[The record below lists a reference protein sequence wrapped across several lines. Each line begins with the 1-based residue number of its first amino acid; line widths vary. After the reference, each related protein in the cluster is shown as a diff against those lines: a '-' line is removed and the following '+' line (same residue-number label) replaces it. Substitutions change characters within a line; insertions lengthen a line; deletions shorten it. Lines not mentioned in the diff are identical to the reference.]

1 MASLLSDDELAALE
15 NEHRS
20 TGVSARQVIALFQ
33 RRGVRFSEGT
43 FRKYVQAGLLPRSRR
58 VGRKGKNQGSV
69 GVYPTNVFRRVNA
82 IKAMMAEGM
91 TLEDIRGSFL
101 FLRGE
106 LDVAEEALG
115 SVGEELAKALASPYV
130 PETHRVKL
138 GEELQD
144 AEEAT
149 VRLTAKLE
157 RLASRIV
164 AARDAGR
171 EPNRN
176 GVGS

>member
-1 MASLLSDDELAALE
+1 MASLLSDEELAAIE
-15 NEHRS
+15 DEHRA
-20 TGVSARQVIALFQ
+20 TGVSAGQVISLFQ
-33 RRGVRFSEGT
+33 RRGVRLSEGT

-58 VGRKGKNQGSV
+58 VGRKGKNQGSW
-69 GVYPTNVFRRVNA
+69 GVYPANVIRRVNA
-82 IKAMMAEGM
+82 IKAMMSEGM

-115 SVGEELAKALASPYV
+115 AVGEELARALASPRV
-130 PETHRVKL
+130 PEAHRAKL
-138 GEELQD
+138 GVELQD
-144 AEEAT
+144 AEDAK

-164 AARDAGR
+164 AARDTGR
-171 EPNRN
+171 EPDLN